1 MAIIDFSEC
10 VRIEDYVDDAHLAKL
25 RDYRYSAVDL
35 SPTTKYILRHWWNW
49 VAEWMPRW
57 LAPNMITLIGLF
69 FILVNIA
76 TVAIYMP
83 DLASEAP
90 RWVYFSF
97 AIGLF
102 SYQTLDN
109 VDGKQARKTGTSS
122 PLGELFD
129 HGIDSLNCVLGG
141 LIQCAAI
148 GTGQSF
154 YSVFIVVVAC
164 WPMYLSTWEEYH
176 TGVLYLG
183 FINGP
188 TEGLL
193 IAMAIL
199 LNSGFNGNQ
208 IWHSAVKT
216 KFDLPIPVTN
226 FFAGFGHELKF
237 LDLFVLFVLVA
248 LVIGHAPFCFYNVWK
263 SVGQARKRNLKS
275 EQARLG
281 LIGQPLLRLLPLLVY
296 TGASVAWITSPT
308 SHLLENKKLMEWSL
322 MLCLIFGRMSTRTIL
337 AHLTK
342 GAFPFWSA
350 MMLPLIMGSI
360 LVNLPT
366 FGLPTLL
373 TPFGELIYLRLSVF
387 LSFVG
392 YWLSTTKTIERF
404 CEALQINC
412 LTIRKK

>member
-1 MAIIDFSEC
+1 MSIMDFSEC
-10 VRIEDYVDDAHLAKL
+10 VQIEDYVDDAHLAKL

-69 FILVNIA
+69 FILINIA

-83 DLASEAP
+83 DLQSEAP

-154 YSVFIVVVAC
+154 YSVFIVIVAC

-183 FINGP
+183 YMNGP

-208 IWHSAVKT
+208 IWHTAVQA
-216 KFDLPIPVTN
+216 KFDLPAPVTQ
-226 FFAGFGHELKF
+226 FFAGLEHELKF
-237 LDLFVLFVLVA
+237 LDLFVFFVLTA
-248 LVIGHAPFCFYNVWK
+248 LFIGHAPFCFYNVCK
-263 SVGQARKRNLKS
+263 AVGEARKRNLKS
-275 EQARLG
+275 EQAKLG
-281 LIGQPLLRLLPLLVY
+281 SIGQPLLRILPLLVY

-308 SHLLENKKLMEWSL
+308 SHLLENKKMIEWSV

-350 MMLPLIMGSI
+350 MMLPLIIGSI
-360 LVNLPT
+360 LVNLPIL
-366 FGLPTLL
+366 GLPTVL